1 MIKLNNEKAYLIYKI
16 GKIAIISLLLI
27 SILISGYFMYEKYG
41 SLIYLLCL
49 TIIGICLI
57 VLERVIKTKISIK
70 VGEY

>member
-41 SLIYLLCL
+41 ILIYLLCS